1 MAEEGERRSRAPRR
15 EVPQQVGG
23 PEELRE
29 PALARAV
36 GRAVRRS
43 CSSFWS
49 TTRSAQTSRS
59 RYCSNR
65 LRRSC
70 ARRSSAACVPVET
83 STSSQST
90 SWPRSRRP
98 RRYRRKQTQCPPP
111 CGYLASA
118 PASRSR
124 RRDIRAAPA
133 IIGVETSSVGVGG
146 LSEQHDADLHARVLL
161 RPF

>member
-59 RYCSNR
+59 RDCSNG
-65 LRRSC
+65 LGRRC
-70 ARRSSAACVPVET
+70 ARRSSPACVPVET

-98 RRYRRKQTQCPPP
+98 RRYWRKQAQCPPP
-111 CGYLASA
+111 CGYRASA
-118 PASRSR
+118 PASTSR

-133 IIGVETSSVGVGG
+133 IIGVETSSVAVGG
-146 LSEQHDADLHARVLL
+146 GAGPQEGGLHARCL
-161 RPF
+161 